1 MVDITKRNLLR
12 RSAALAAAAILPAR
26 QGAAQ
31 GGVQGVLAHEQ
42 ALYEAA
48 KREGELTWYTGQ
60 LQAEPSEA
68 IGRAFTE
75 RFPGVRCNVVRTTSQ
90 VAFQRLSQDAR
101 ARVAQCDVFSSTDYS
116 HFTFLKREGRL
127 MPYAPVNAAGMVKGA
142 RDSADPD
149 GHFQI
154 TYLALYLLARR
165 ADRLSEEEAPKSWR
179 ELTDPKW
186 RDKLAVGHPGFSG
199 AIGSWAIVMRNTYG
213 EGYFRQLER
222 NRPQI
227 GRSAGDPVTTLNAG
241 ERVVGIAIPS
251 AATLFSMSRGNPLAL
266 IYPADGTLMVAAPSG
281 AIRNAPK
288 PNAARLFMEF
298 MTSPAYST
306 VTRSFY
312 AESLRPEVPPPEGSR
327 PLDEINLISPT
338 PEQVENEIAG
348 VKELWRDTFGI

>member
-1 MVDITKRNLLR
+1 MIDIERRRLLGGT
-12 RSAALAAAAILPAR
+12 AALAVASILPAR
-26 QGAAQ
+26 VTRAQ
-31 GGVQGVLAHEQ
+31 TAGMAAHEA

-48 KREGELTWYTGQ
+48 RREGELTWYTGQ

-68 IGRAFTE
+68 IGRAFTQ

-127 MPYAPVNAAGMVKGA
+127 MPYKPVNAAGMVKGA
-142 RDSADPD
+142 RDAADRD
-149 GHFQI
+149 GHFQV
-154 TYLALYLLARR
+154 TYLALYLIARR
-165 ADRLSEEEAPKSWR
+165 SDRLTEAEAPKSWR

-199 AIGSWAIVMRNTYG
+199 AIGNWAIMMRKAYG
-213 EGYFRQLER
+213 ENFFRQLER
-222 NRPQI
+222 NKPQI

-241 ERVVGIAIPS
+241 ERLVGVGIPS
-251 AATLFSMSRGNPLAL
+251 AATLFSMSRGNPLSL
-266 IYPADGTLMVAAPSG
+266 IYPTDGTLMVASPSG
-281 AIRNAPK
+281 AIANAPK

-306 VTRSFY
+306 ATRAYY
-312 AESLRPEVPPPEGSR
+312 AESLRPEVPPPEGAR
-327 PLDEINLISPT
+327 PLDELNLISPT
-338 PEQVENEIAG
+338 PQQVENEMTE
-348 VKELWRDTFGI
+348 VKELWRDIFGV